1 MSRENV
7 EIVRRAF
14 AALER
19 SGVAGL
25 LEFCSPEI
33 EYRVR
38 YDLPDARTYHGH
50 DGVRALAA
58 DWQAMF
64 EEFQL
69 EAQALIDAGDDV
81 VAVMRI
87 SGRGATSGIEIGN
100 HYAAL
105 CSVRERRLW
114 RITDYPTKKE
124 ALEAVGLPESE

>member
-1 MSRENV
+1 VSRENV

-14 AALER
+14 EALER

-58 DWQAMF
+58 HWQALF
-64 EEFQL
+64 EDFRL
-69 EAQALIDAGDDV
+69 EPEALIDAGDSV
-81 VAVMRI
+81 AAVMRI
-87 SGRGATSGIEIGN
+87 SGRGATSGIETGN
-100 HYAAL
+100 PYAAL

-114 RITDYPTKKE
+114 RITDYPTKEE
-124 ALEAVGLPESE
+124 ALEAVGLSE